1 MKGESM
7 METVLIVGTI
17 WSVTC
22 VVFLW
27 INYRLHQD
35 IVPNEDRQELAPQI
49 FVETQDRQRVT

>member
-1 MKGESM
+1 MKRESM

-17 WSVTC
+17 WSVIC

-35 IVPNEDRQELAPQI
+35 LVPNGDRRELAPQI
-49 FVETQDRQRVT
+49 FVETEDGQRVT

>member
-7 METVLIVGTI
+7 MEIVLIVGTI

-22 VVFLW
+22 IVFLW

-35 IVPNEDRQELAPQI
+35 FVPNGDRRELAPQT
-49 FVETQDRQRVT
+49 FVETEEKQRAT